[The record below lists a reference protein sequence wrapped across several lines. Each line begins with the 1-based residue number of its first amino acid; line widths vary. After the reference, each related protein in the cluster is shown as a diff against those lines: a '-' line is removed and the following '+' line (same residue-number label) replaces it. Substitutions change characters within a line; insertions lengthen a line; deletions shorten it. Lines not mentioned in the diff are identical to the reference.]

1 MCAEPLYQSTS
12 SVSFYVLM
20 TVTKSRMVGNMP
32 LTRTRK
38 LNSTPTTS
46 GFHAAAAATSAAA
59 AAATATA
66 AAAAIS

>member
-1 MCAEPLYQSTS
+1 MCAVPLYQSTS

-46 GFHAAAAATSAAA
+46 GFHAAAATSAAA